1 MPVNEIHFS
10 DTQKEKPGEMWQV
23 QESLLLRC
31 EMPGR
36 KWILVGSEVDKTM
49 DKSCKQIYCPCACA
63 QKADW
68 AMHKLECSAMN
79 VFGEKW
85 CPSEIT
91 RLVAR
96 ILTKKVSVWPQTS
109 SDYRLLTLRGAF
121 VHGARFPQKMQKDR
135 CASEKLL
142 LIEEVQSRE

>member
-1 MPVNEIHFS
+1 
-10 DTQKEKPGEMWQV
+10 MWQV

-36 KWILVGSEVDKTM
+36 KGILVGSEVDKTV

-96 ILTKKVSVWPQTS
+96 ILTKKVSHRPQTS
-109 SDYRLLTLRGAF
+109 SDYSVAPSGVRLFMVPVSHRKCRRTDVFVRSCCSSERCSRVSSCFRGQA
-121 VHGARFPQKMQKDR
+121 GI
-135 CASEKLL
+135 LL
-142 LIEEVQSRE
+142 PPPNSSS